1 MKGVLGITNKSLNER
16 YLGLPLDVGREKNGT
31 FSYIKERIWRRVQGW
46 MEKMLPGRGKG
57 VLIKSIVQ
65 AISTYSMSMFKLP
78 RGLCECITSMI
89 RKFWWGSKGGER
101 KTAWVSWD
109 SMCMLKYRGGLG
121 FRDMEL
127 FNLWLLARRSWRIL
141 QDQESLSSRILKAV
155 YFPAADF
162 IDAEVGTQNWSR

>member
-1 MKGVLGITNKSLNER
+1 
-16 YLGLPLDVGREKNGT
+16 
-31 FSYIKERIWRRVQGW
+31 
-46 MEKMLPGRGKG
+46 
-57 VLIKSIVQ
+57 
-65 AISTYSMSMFKLP
+65 
-78 RGLCECITSMI
+78 
-89 RKFWWGSKGGER
+89 
-101 KTAWVSWD
+101 
-109 SMCMLKYRGGLG
+109 MLKYRGGLG